1 MNRWEAAEELREA
14 GWPNV
19 ADDVEA
25 GVSPTA
31 ILNRLR
37 DIAEDD
43 TDAAA
48 IVAAI
53 YED

>member
-1 MNRWEAAEELREA
+1 MNRWEAADELREA
-14 GWPNV
+14 GWPSV

-25 GVSPTA
+25 GLPQTA

-37 DIAEDD
+37 DIGEDD

-48 IVAAI
+48 IVASI